1 MITFFATKD
10 GEAPCNMQKQDL
22 ELTVAQ
28 LHHLLIAKFRLKVK
42 KVGRTTRPFRHNL
55 DQIPYCYTVDSRD

>member
-1 MITFFATKD
+1 
-10 GEAPCNMQKQDL
+10 MQKQDL

-55 DQIPYCYTVDSRD
+55 DQILYCYTVDSRD